1 MYGQRQ
7 RQHQTSGRGYE
18 CAYPLIHSQSPHI
31 TPVQG
36 ALSYHGTM
44 VLAYFA
50 VYTVSNTEH
59 PTPWRLHSIRY
70 APKIEVLRMRFAD
83 QLWRMLK
90 LDGGGTRRKDFE
102 IAADR

>member
-1 MYGQRQ
+1 M
-7 RQHQTSGRGYE
+7 
-18 CAYPLIHSQSPHI
+18 
-31 TPVQG
+31 TPVPG
-36 ALSYHGTM
+36 ALSYYGTM

-50 VYTVSNTEH
+50 VYAVVSGTEH

-90 LDGGGTRRKDFE
+90 LDGGGIGRKDFK
-102 IAADR
+102 IAVDK